1 MSQAWMLDNLW
12 AWSLQAAAIVVAA
25 GLLAWVFRL
34 QGPRARLG
42 LWRIVLLAIVAA
54 FFQPRQRPEAEA
66 GAVSFTMGPMQTA
79 AAPATRA
86 IDPRVMI
93 PSLLAL
99 GILLRCAWIG
109 LGLLQLRR
117 YRRRSKPL
125 ALPYEI
131 EDLRLW
137 LAPGC
142 EVRSS
147 GDITCPVTFG
157 WLRPV
162 VLLPEACEHM
172 PLPARRAMLCHEFV
186 HVRRRDWLHTILE
199 SLAGAALWFHPAVWW
214 LLSRIHISR
223 EQAVDQETVRRTEA
237 RQEYLEALL
246 AVASAQMK
254 PSWAPAP
261 LFLKKR
267 HLAERVAALLKE
279 TPMSKTRLL
288 ASFSMILSLLAV
300 VARVAVLQFPMRAPA
315 QEIRQGGD
323 RLLHRSAIHYPREAV
338 EKKIEG
344 TVLIEATIDEKGVVT
359 DARVLSGPQEL
370 RKAAL
375 SSVLNWHY
383 SKDVRGPATV
393 HIAIEFKSPPSMTA
407 PLAATTPPPPPQGTN
422 LTRIHFF
429 GISEQMKQEITS
441 RLPVRE
447 GAPITNDDLNTI
459 RAFLKEIDE
468 HVNASLIVKFGPA
481 GHEGQLIIGLQAE
494 SAGARVGLAT
504 TAPPPPPADGVTRIR
519 VGGNVQHAR
528 LTYQVPPV
536 YPALARQARIQGT
549 VQFTATIET
558 DGTMKHLELVSGH
571 PLLVQSAYD
580 AVKQWTY
587 APTHVNGQPV
597 VVVTTIN
604 VNYTLTE

>member
-1 MSQAWMLDNLW
+1 MSQPLMLDNLW
-12 AWSLQAAAIVVAA
+12 AWSLQAAAIIAAA

-42 LWRIVLLAIVAA
+42 LWRIVLLAVVAA
-54 FFQPRQRPEAEA
+54 FFQPRQRPEAAA
-66 GAVSFTMGPMQTA
+66 GAVSFTTGPMQTA
-79 AAPATRA
+79 AAPAARA

-93 PSLLAL
+93 PSLLVL
-99 GILLRCAWIG
+99 GILMRCAWIG

-137 LAPGC
+137 LAPEC

-162 VLLPEACEHM
+162 VLLPEACERM

-186 HVRRRDWLHTILE
+186 HVRRRDWLHTLVE
-199 SLAGAALWFHPAVWW
+199 SLADAALWFHPAVWW

-246 AVASAQMK
+246 AIASAQLK
-254 PSWAPAP
+254 PAWASAP

-279 TPMSKTRLL
+279 TPMSKTRLV

-300 VARVAVLQFPMRAPA
+300 AARVAVLQFPMRAPA

-323 RLLHRSAIHYPREAV
+323 RLLHRSAIQYPREAM

-344 TVLIEATIDEKGVVT
+344 TVVLEATIDEKGVVT

-375 SSVLNWHY
+375 TSVLSWHY
-383 SKDVRGPATV
+383 SKEVRGPATIP
-393 HIAIEFKSPPSMTA
+393 IAIDFKAPPLMTA
-407 PLAATTPPPPPQGTN
+407 PPPPPPPPPPPGAT
-422 LTRIHFF
+422 LGRINFF
-429 GISEQMKQEITS
+429 GISEEMKREITS

-447 GAPITNDDLNTI
+447 GAPITNDDLNSV
-459 RAFLKEIDE
+459 RAFLKDIDE
-468 HVNASLIVKFGPA
+468 HLNANLLVKTGPA
-481 GHEGQLIIGLQAE
+481 GNEGQLIIGLHAE
-494 SAGARVGLAT
+494 SAGVRVA
-504 TAPPPPPADGVTRIR
+504 TAPPPPPPDDGTMRIR
-519 VGGNVQHAR
+519 VGGNVQQAR
-528 LTYQVPPV
+528 LTYQPPPV

-549 VQFTATIET
+549 VQFNATIDT
-558 DGTMKHLELVSGH
+558 DGTIKSLELVSGH
-571 PLLVQSAYD
+571 PLLVQSAHD

-587 APTHVNGQPV
+587 APTHLNGQPAV
-597 VVVTTIN
+597 VITSIN